1 MKSSFTKSTDLELLS
16 SIEKG
21 RVDLV
26 LTDPPYLI
34 SKDSGM
40 QRLKDSGKSH
50 EKYGRKYATATDFG
64 QWDKDYT
71 IDDLQL
77 AIDEFYRILR
87 PGGSCIIFFDLW
99 KIETLRNA
107 LSKFSKHRLIEWLK
121 TNPVPINQKATYLS
135 NAREIAISC
144 VKGGKA
150 TFNSKYDKGV
160 YEYPIYGGKDRFHPT
175 QKSLPLFEE
184 LIKKHSNEGDI
195 VVDPYGGSGTTYV
208 ASMNTNRVCLS
219 SEPDEEYFEKTK
231 QRISTKNDKSRR
243 YRSLPPRHA
252 RYAPKTPQN
261 LTERPF
267 RPPCRGKNRYL
278 RFLSPTGCVRTPTTP
293 FDRRQHRDTLG
304 RCWGR
309 PMKIA

>member
-1 MKSSFTKSTDLELLS
+1 MKSSFTNSTDLVLLR
-16 SIEKG
+16 SIEKDS
-21 RVDLV
+21 VDLV

-34 SKDSGM
+34 SRKSGM
-40 QRLKDSGKSH
+40 QSHKERKPGDKGYNQVSKRIEDGK
-50 EKYGRKYATATDFG
+50 EIEVDYGRYFATATDFG

-121 TNPVPINQKATYLS
+121 TNPVPINSKATYLS

-160 YEYPIYGGKDRFHPT
+160 YEYPIYSGKDRFHPT

-195 VVDPYGGSGTTYV
+195 IVDPYGGSGTTYV
-208 ASMNTNRVCLS
+208 ASTNTNRICLS
-219 SEPDEEYFEKTK
+219 CEPDEEYFEKAER
-231 QRISTKNDKSRR
+231 RIN
-243 YRSLPPRHA
+243 A
-252 RYAPKTPQN
+252 N
-261 LTERPF
+261 
-267 RPPCRGKNRYL
+267 N
-278 RFLSPTGCVRTPTTP
+278 
-293 FDRRQHRDTLG
+293 
-304 RCWGR
+304 
-309 PMKIA
+309 

>member
-1 MKSSFTKSTDLELLS
+1 MKSSFTNSTDLELLR
-16 SIEKG
+16 SIEKDS
-21 RVDLV
+21 VDLV

-34 SKDSGM
+34 SRKSGM
-40 QRLKDSGKSH
+40 QSHKERKPGDKGYNQVSKRIENGK
-50 EKYGRKYATATDFG
+50 EIEVDYGRYFATATDFG
-64 QWDKDYT
+64 QWDKEYT

-121 TNPVPINQKATYLS
+121 TNPVPINQRATYLS

-160 YEYPIYGGKDRFHPT
+160 YKYPIYSGKDRFHPT

-184 LIKKHSNEGDI
+184 LIKKHSNEGDM

-208 ASMNTNRVCLS
+208 ASTNTNRICLS
-219 SEPDEEYFEKTK
+219 CEPDEEYFEKAER
-231 QRISTKNDKSRR
+231 RIYAND
-243 YRSLPPRHA
+243 
-252 RYAPKTPQN
+252 
-261 LTERPF
+261 
-267 RPPCRGKNRYL
+267 
-278 RFLSPTGCVRTPTTP
+278 
-293 FDRRQHRDTLG
+293 
-304 RCWGR
+304 
-309 PMKIA
+309 

>member
-1 MKSSFTKSTDLELLS
+1 MKSSFTNSTDLVLLR
-16 SIEKG
+16 SIEKDS
-21 RVDLV
+21 VDLV

-34 SKDSGM
+34 SRKSGM
-40 QRLKDSGKSH
+40 QSHKERKPGDKGYNQVSKRIEDGK
-50 EKYGRKYATATDFG
+50 EIEVDYGRYFATATDFG

-99 KIETLRNA
+99 KIETLSKL

-121 TNPVPINQKATYLS
+121 TNPVPINQRATYLS

-160 YEYPIYGGKDRFHPT
+160 YEYPIYSGKDRFHPT

-195 VVDPYGGSGTTYV
+195 IVDPYGGSGTTYV
-208 ASMNTNRVCLS
+208 ASKNTNRICLS
-219 SEPDEEYFEKTK
+219 CEPDEEYFKKTK
-231 QRISTKNDKSRR
+231 DRI
-243 YRSLPPRHA
+243 YSL
-252 RYAPKTPQN
+252 
-261 LTERPF
+261 LTD
-267 RPPCRGKNRYL
+267 Y
-278 RFLSPTGCVRTPTTP
+278 
-293 FDRRQHRDTLG
+293 
-304 RCWGR
+304 
-309 PMKIA
+309 I

>member
-1 MKSSFTKSTDLELLS
+1 MNTVSRFDNSTDLELLRS
-16 SIEKG
+16 MEKG
-21 RVDLV
+21 SVDLV

-40 QRLKDSGKSH
+40 QQLKDSGNSH
-50 EKYGRKYATATDFG
+50 EKYGRKFATATDFG

-99 KIETLRNA
+99 KIETLTN
-107 LSKFSKHRLIEWLK
+107 LLFKFSKHRLIEWLK
-121 TNPVPINQKATYLS
+121 TNPVPINQRATYLS

-160 YEYPIYGGKDRFHPT
+160 YEYPIYSGKDRFHPT

-195 VVDPYGGSGTTYV
+195 IVDPYGGSGTTYV
-208 ASMNTNRVCLS
+208 ASTNTNRICLS
-219 SEPDEEYFEKTK
+219 CEPDEEYFKKAER
-231 QRISTKNDKSRR
+231 RINAND
-243 YRSLPPRHA
+243 
-252 RYAPKTPQN
+252 
-261 LTERPF
+261 
-267 RPPCRGKNRYL
+267 
-278 RFLSPTGCVRTPTTP
+278 
-293 FDRRQHRDTLG
+293 
-304 RCWGR
+304 
-309 PMKIA
+309 